1 MDDDFASIPLT
12 NATRLCVGSI
22 TASEAANLK
31 ADGVDDDG
39 LGYYL
44 FLASD
49 AEPTTPIEVLG
60 KFFSAFE
67 ANRFLRLIPA

>member
-22 TASEAANLK
+22 TASEAANLQ

-49 AEPTTPIEVLG
+49 AEPQTPIEVLG

-67 ANRFLRLIPA
+67 ATRFLRLIPA

>member
-1 MDDDFASIPLT
+1 MEEDFASIPLT

-22 TASEAANLK
+22 TAVEAANLK
-31 ADGVDDDG
+31 ADGVDDSG

-44 FLASD
+44 FLASE
-49 AEPTTPIEVLG
+49 AEPETPIEVLG

>member
-1 MDDDFASIPLT
+1 MDEDFASIPLT
-12 NATRLCVGSI
+12 NSTRLCVGSI
-22 TASEAANLK
+22 TAMEAANLK
-31 ADGVDDDG
+31 ADGINEDG

-49 AEPTTPIEVLG
+49 AEPQTPIEVLG
-60 KFFSAFE
+60 RFFSAFE

>member
-1 MDDDFASIPLT
+1 MEEDFASIPLT
-12 NATRLCVGSI
+12 NATRLCIGSI
-22 TASEAANLK
+22 TAAEATNLK
-31 ADGVDDDG
+31 ADGINEDG

-44 FLASD
+44 FLSSD
-49 AEPTTPIEVLG
+49 AEPQTPIEVLG